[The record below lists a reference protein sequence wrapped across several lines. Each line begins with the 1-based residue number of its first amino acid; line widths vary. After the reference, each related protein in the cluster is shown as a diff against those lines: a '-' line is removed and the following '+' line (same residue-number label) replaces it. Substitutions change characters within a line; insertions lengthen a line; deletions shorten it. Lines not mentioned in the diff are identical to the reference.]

1 MEGYTCDLTMAELYY
16 KTCESLGREVA
27 DIRYV
32 SLRNS
37 AVKVVATD
45 ERLTRTAG
53 RLKCVCRGRI
63 SLADAY
69 VIAVAQGLKGAL
81 VTTDHLIEELGIVE
95 TKLLEISV

>member
-1 MEGYTCDLTMAELYY
+1 MEGCTCDLIMAELFY

-45 ERLTRTAG
+45 ERLTRMAG

-69 VIAVAQGLKGAL
+69 VIAVAQMLRGTL
-81 VTTDHLIEELGIVE
+81 VTTDHLLEEFNLVD
-95 TKLLEISV
+95 TRLLKIS